1 VAVCFEPETIST
13 MSAAFERACA
23 AMGLRHDSDDQA
35 TGLVAEKIMQ
45 LVQRGVEDAEH
56 LLSLAIQELT
66 GRE

>member
-1 VAVCFEPETIST
+1 

-56 LLSLAIQELT
+56 LLSLAIQQLT